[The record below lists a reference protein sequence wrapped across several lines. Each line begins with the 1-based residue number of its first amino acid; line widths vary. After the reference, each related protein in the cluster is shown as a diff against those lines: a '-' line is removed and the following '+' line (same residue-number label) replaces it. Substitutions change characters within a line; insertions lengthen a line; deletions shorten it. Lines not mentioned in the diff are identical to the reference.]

1 MAGDDRP
8 ARAGDGLVRAG
19 AKLKTNAMRLLD
31 ARKVAYEP
39 YSYDESIH
47 SAEGAAA
54 ALGVPA
60 SQVYKTIVVLRERGK
75 PLLVMVPGD
84 RELEPRLLA
93 RALGEK
99 SVRVAP
105 QREAERLTGLQ
116 AGGIS
121 ALALLSKPF
130 EVCLD
135 RAALAHERIWVSAGQ
150 RGANLRLRVDDLIHV
165 TRARLVDATAS
176 APPP

>member
-1 MAGDDRP
+1 MDR
-8 ARAGDGLVRAG
+8 
-19 AKLKTNAMRLLD
+19 AKVKTNAMRLLD
-31 ARKVAYEP
+31 ARRVAYEP
-39 YSYDESIH
+39 YIYDDTVH

-60 SQVYKTIVVLRERGK
+60 DQVFKTIVVLRERGK

-84 RELEPRLLA
+84 REVEPRRLA
-93 RALGEK
+93 RSLGEK
-99 SVRVAP
+99 AVRVAP

-116 AGGIS
+116 VGGIS

-130 EVCLD
+130 DICLD

-150 RGANLRLRVDDLIHV
+150 RGVNLRLRVEDLIRV
-165 TRARLVDATAS
+165 TNAREVGATDG
-176 APPP
+176 APGARH